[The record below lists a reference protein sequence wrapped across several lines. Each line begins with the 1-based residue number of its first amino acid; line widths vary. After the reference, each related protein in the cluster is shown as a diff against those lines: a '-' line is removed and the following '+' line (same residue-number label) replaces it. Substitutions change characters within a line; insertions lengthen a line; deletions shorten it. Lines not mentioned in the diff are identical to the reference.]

1 LATNLNKRK
10 TTIMRGYMTILVFA
24 LLLGSGCGGDSP
36 PADTATETGSRIP
49 PDSLRQLYQQYRAM
63 RTDTLPTRQVQE
75 RHKLY
80 PVDEAPM
87 DTAFFVFRE
96 QLLQAV
102 QQHDVFA
109 LLDAVSKDIQVSEAK
124 EPGVAGLVS
133 HYGLTPTAADSL
145 PIWPILEEL
154 LKAGGT
160 FSSNGRAFTA
170 PYYAATW
177 PEDLPKNEYAAI
189 TGSGVR
195 IRSEPNL
202 NSDIV
207 KTVSYELVQHLETTD
222 QTEVIGGETHPWSRI
237 ELSGGKVGFVYGKFV
252 ARPTGYHARFEKTGP
267 QQLAMTQLLHGE

>member
-1 LATNLNKRK
+1 
-10 TTIMRGYMTILVFA
+10 MRGCTTILVF
-24 LLLGSGCGGDSP
+24 LFILGYGCGGDAP
-36 PADTATETGSRIP
+36 PADTATETVSRVP
-49 PDSLRQLYQQYRAM
+49 PDSLRQLYRQYRLM
-63 RTDTLPTRQVQE
+63 RTDTLPARQVQE

-80 PVDEAPM
+80 PVDEAPT

-109 LLDAVSKDIQVSEAK
+109 LLDAVDKDIRVSGAA

-133 HYGLTPTAADSL
+133 HYGLTPAAADSL

-160 FSSNGRAFTA
+160 FSDNGRAFTA

-177 PEDLPKNEYAAI
+177 PEALPKNEYAAI

-195 IRSEPNL
+195 IRSAPNL
-202 NSDIV
+202 SSDIV
-207 KTVSYELVQHLETTD
+207 KTVSYELARYLETTD

-252 ARPTGYHARFEKTGP
+252 ARPTGYQARFEKTGP
-267 QQLAMTQLLHGE
+267 QQWAMTQLIHGK